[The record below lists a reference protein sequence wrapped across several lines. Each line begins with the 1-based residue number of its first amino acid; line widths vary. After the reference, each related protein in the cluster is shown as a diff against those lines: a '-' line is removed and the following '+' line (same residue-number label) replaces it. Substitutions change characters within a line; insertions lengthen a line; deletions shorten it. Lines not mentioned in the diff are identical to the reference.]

1 MNSAKFRYNTGEIFS
16 RIDMSPSLQDAISQ
30 TLIEQKACAKIF
42 NRYRYLSIAAFF
54 AVLFV
59 LVYLNGV
66 KADTPLI
73 IIAEFSS
80 VLILFHFWIFFM
92 HCAGQKTEAEIRY
105 YKFYKEIFVRAVID
119 DMNADLKYD
128 PYTGM
133 QEEEFQKFRIDR
145 KSRIE
150 SEDRIAGAHCGI
162 KFSLSEVHSNSRF
175 YMGTDN
181 PLMAAITLIKVFYDN
196 YMDFYGNV
204 LICELAKE
212 TSGKT
217 IVVSRELN
225 AKIFG
230 EKEMMDD
237 VDFMR
242 DFRVFADDKVEARY
256 LLTPAFM
263 ERLREINRET
273 SGEFSLSAVFMD
285 KRLYLFLNGAPDL
298 FETTLFDRPASIEL
312 AREYQTQI
320 RKIFKPNRNT

>member
-1 MNSAKFRYNTGEIFS
+1 
-16 RIDMSPSLQDAISQ
+16 MSPSLQDAISQ
-30 TLIEQKACAKIF
+30 TLIEQKACARVF
-42 NRYRYLSIAAFF
+42 NRYYYLSIATFF

-59 LVYLNGV
+59 LVFLNGV

-73 IIAEFSS
+73 EIAEFLGT
-80 VLILFHFWIFFM
+80 LIFFQIFWIFLL
-92 HCAGQKTEAEIRY
+92 HCASQETEAKIRY
-105 YKFYKEIFVRAVID
+105 YKFYKEIFVRAVIKD
-119 DMNADLKYD
+119 IDAGLKYD

-133 QEEEFQKFRIDR
+133 QEEEFQKFRIYR
-145 KSRIE
+145 KSKIK
-150 SEDRIAGAHCGI
+150 SEDRITGAHCGI
-162 KFSLSEVHSNSRF
+162 KFSLSEVHSNGRF

-181 PLMAAITLIKVFYDN
+181 PLMAAIMLIKIFYDN
-196 YMDFYGNV
+196 YMDFDGNV
-204 LICELAKE
+204 LICELAKK

-285 KRLYLFLNGAPDL
+285 ERLYLFLNGAPDL
-298 FETTLFDRPASIEL
+298 FETTLFGRPASIEL
-312 AREYQTQI
+312 ACEYQTQI
-320 RKIFKPNRNT
+320 RKILSLIETLKLTN

>member
-1 MNSAKFRYNTGEIFS
+1 
-16 RIDMSPSLQDAISQ
+16 MSPSLQDAISQ
-30 TLIEQKACAKIF
+30 TLIEQKACARAF

-54 AVLFV
+54 TVLFAIMS
-59 LVYLNGV
+59 LDGV

-73 IIAEFSS
+73 KIAEFLGA
-80 VLILFHFWIFFM
+80 LIFFPIFWIFFL

-105 YKFYKEIFVRAVID
+105 YKFYKEIFVHAVIN
-119 DMNADLKYD
+119 DMNADLNYY

-145 KSRIE
+145 KSGIE
-150 SEDRIAGAHCGI
+150 SEDRITGVHCGI
-162 KFSLSEVHSNSRF
+162 QFSLSEVHSNSRF
-175 YMGTDN
+175 YMKTDN
-181 PLMAAITLIKVFYDN
+181 PLIAVIALIKVFYDN
-196 YMDFYGNV
+196 YMDFNGNV
-204 LICELAKE
+204 LICELAKK

-285 KRLYLFLNGAPDL
+285 ERLYLF
-298 FETTLFDRPASIEL
+298 
-312 AREYQTQI
+312 
-320 RKIFKPNRNT
+320 

>member
-1 MNSAKFRYNTGEIFS
+1 
-16 RIDMSPSLQDAISQ
+16 MSPALQDVVSQ

-59 LVYLNGV
+59 LAYLDGV
-66 KADTPLI
+66 ETDTPLI
-73 IIAEFSS
+73 EIAEFLG
-80 VLILFHFWIFFM
+80 VLILFPIFWIFLL
-92 HCAGQKTEAEIRY
+92 HCAGQESEAEIRY
-105 YKFYKEIFVRAVID
+105 YKFYKEIFVRAVIN
-119 DMNADLKYD
+119 DMNADLKYY

-175 YMGTDN
+175 YMKTDN
-181 PLMAAITLIKVFYDN
+181 PLIAAIMLIKIFYNN
-196 YMDFYGNV
+196 YMDFDGNV
-204 LICELAKE
+204 LICELAKK

-273 SGEFSLSAVFMD
+273 NGEFSLSAVFMD
-285 KRLYLFLNGAPDL
+285 KRLYLFLKGAPDL

-320 RKIFKPNRNT
+320 RKILSLIETLKLTN

>member
-1 MNSAKFRYNTGEIFS
+1 
-16 RIDMSPSLQDAISQ
+16 
-30 TLIEQKACAKIF
+30 
-42 NRYRYLSIAAFF
+42 
-54 AVLFV
+54 
-59 LVYLNGV
+59 
-66 KADTPLI
+66 
-73 IIAEFSS
+73 
-80 VLILFHFWIFFM
+80 M
-92 HCAGQKTEAEIRY
+92 HCASQESEAEIRY
-105 YKFYKEIFVRAVID
+105 YKFYKEIFVRAVIKD
-119 DMNADLKYD
+119 IDAGLKYD

-133 QEEEFQKFRIDR
+133 QEEEFQKFRIYR
-145 KSRIE
+145 KSRIK
-150 SEDRIAGAHCGI
+150 SEDRITGVYCGI
-162 KFSLSEVHSNSRF
+162 KFSLSEVHSNGRF
-175 YMGTDN
+175 YMKTDN
-181 PLMAAITLIKVFYDN
+181 PLIAAIMLIKVFYDN
-196 YMDFYGNV
+196 YMDFDGNV
-204 LICELAKE
+204 LICELAKK

-273 SGEFSLSAVFMD
+273 SGEFSLSTVFMD

-298 FETTLFDRPASIEL
+298 FETTLFGRPASIEL

-320 RKIFKPNRNT
+320 RKILSLIETLKLTN